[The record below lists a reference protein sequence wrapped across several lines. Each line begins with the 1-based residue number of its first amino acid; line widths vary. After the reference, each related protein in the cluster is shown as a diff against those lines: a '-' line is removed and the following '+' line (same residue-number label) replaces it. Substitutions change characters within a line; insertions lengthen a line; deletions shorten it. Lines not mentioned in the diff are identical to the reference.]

1 MCLITCITDS
11 FHSSKKKKIL
21 ANRTFLGLA
30 TEGLAL
36 LCKKKNY
43 KKNKDGRHRR
53 ETSQAT
59 TPINP
64 RHVHI
69 LRALNQEAVAAEM
82 SLTQSHCH
90 LAAVFIESYP
100 IYKCGLDIYT
110 GKKSNN
116 DTVFGG
122 EKMELWMGLKEK
134 GQEMKGGKERWSF
147 DSFTSHSRHAWLI
160 CLLFFLLF
168 TPIPLC

>member
-1 MCLITCITDS
+1 M
-11 FHSSKKKKIL
+11 
-21 ANRTFLGLA
+21 
-30 TEGLAL
+30 E
-36 LCKKKNY
+36 
-43 KKNKDGRHRR
+43 RHRR

-69 LRALNQEAVAAEM
+69 HGALNQEAAAAEM
-82 SLTQSHCH
+82 SLTQSHRH

-100 IYKCGLDIYT
+100 IYTCGLDSYN

-122 EKMELWMGLKEK
+122 GKEGAVDGAK
-134 GQEMKGGKERWSF
+134 REGAGNEGKERWSF

-160 CLLFFLLF
+160 CLLFFLFF
-168 TPIPLC
+168 TPIPLCWRYVALLLIPTRFTVPLNHLLFHPKETFRVWEEDKQWNLLNRILV